1 MEGRSTNVAP
11 NLMVNE
17 TDKISILNSEFK
29 RYLNVIR
36 TAPRNLIAGQRT
48 VGCGLPH
55 RVITKHS
62 SCPAQPSPAQPIRP
76 GSSTSWQLV
85 AGGGGTVARSGAGYR
100 EPDLGSTN
108 V

>member
-36 TAPRNLIAGQRT
+36 TAPRNLIAGQWT
-48 VGCGLPH
+48 VGWAGHTMSLLNIH
-55 RVITKHS
+55 
-62 SCPAQPSPAQPIRP
+62 PAQLSSGP

-85 AGGGGTVARSGAGYR
+85 AGGGTTVARSGAGYR

>member
-48 VGCGLPH
+48 VGCGLAH

-62 SCPAQPSPAQPIRP
+62 SCPAQPSP

-85 AGGGGTVARSGAGYR
+85 AGGGATVARSGAGYR